1 MTGDDVA
8 RLLAAIVAALF
19 AAALLFGAATLAL
32 RAGNRRRARRSARLD
47 ADWTP
52 RVLAVLSGDAP
63 PDAPSIRVAGRDRA
77 LFVDFLLRL
86 VRRLKGPEREA
97 LVALAAPYLDD
108 VARRAHRGGAERR
121 ALAVQRLGALG
132 AARFAATLR
141 AALDDPSPL
150 VAMTAAHALART
162 GRAEHAPAVL
172 DRLSRFRDW
181 SPGYLASLLATM
193 GAGAA
198 PALRALLAD
207 PDRAPGDRAVAAEA
221 LRIMHDLPAAEAAR
235 AAVAAGTD
243 SDLSAAA
250 LRLLAAVGGAADA
263 PAVRAACRSTDPVV
277 RSQAVAALG
286 AIGGAPDCAALA
298 TALDDASPWVVLH
311 AARSLRALGGEAQ
324 LAAAAAR
331 PGADLVRH
339 AAAE

>member
-32 RAGNRRRARRSARLD
+32 RAGNRRRARRWARLE

-52 RVLAVLSGDAP
+52 RVLAVLSGDAS
-63 PDAPSIRVAGRDRA
+63 PDAPGIRVADRDRA

-97 LVALAAPYLDD
+97 LVALAAPHLDD
-108 VARRAHRGGAERR
+108 VARRARRGAAERR
-121 ALAVQRLGALG
+121 ALAVLQLGALG
-132 AARFAATLR
+132 AARFAATVR

-150 VAMTAAHALART
+150 VAMTAARALART
-162 GRAEHAPAVL
+162 GRAEHAPAIL
-172 DRLSRFRDW
+172 DRLARFRDW
-181 SPGYLASLLATM
+181 SPAFLASLLATM

-207 PDRAPGDRAVAAEA
+207 PGRAPGDRAVAAEA

-263 PAVRAACRSTDPVV
+263 PAVRAACRSGDPVV
-277 RSQAVAALG
+277 RAQAVAALG
-286 AIGGAPDCAALA
+286 AIGGAPDCATLA
-298 TALDDASPWVVLH
+298 AALDDASPWVVLH
-311 AARSLRALGGEAQ
+311 AVRSLKALGGGAR

-331 PGADLVRH
+331 PGADLVRQ